1 MKVVFP
7 GQRLRD
13 RPRRYG
19 EWTFLGRS
27 AIKHIAALAVI
38 WGMCL
43 GLVQASTPTMPLEQ
57 VKPGMKG
64 KGRTVFLAGDIEE
77 FDVEILGIIANNQP
91 KRNIILAR
99 LSGKDLERTGII
111 QGMSGSPVYLD
122 GKLVGAVA
130 YSFPFSKEPI
140 AGITPIGEMLAVA
153 DQPGPAKPSAVAS
166 FPLKTSLSLAD
177 LIAVVKDAVGT
188 RPAVFSQ
195 GKTLSPIGVPLVFG
209 GFSPAVVEEAR
220 PLFSRWGLVPMETG
234 VAGQSRAAAPGTAA
248 ALREG
253 DPVAVE
259 LVGGD
264 LSSAAVGTVTYVD
277 GEKVLA
283 FGHPLYNLGKV
294 DYSMARASVMA
305 VVPSVE
311 SSFKLAT
318 AGERLGRFSQD
329 RTAGMA
335 GELGRMPQPVPLEV
349 RLSRVSGQIREFK
362 VELSNDKLLT
372 PLLLNMA
379 LASLLS
385 SEERSIGDL
394 SFGLDG
400 DVYLDNG
407 SGVHLEDLFA
417 GNLDAAATNLGGLLT
432 AVVYFLNNN
441 EFEPVGIH
449 RIKLGIRVLEEV
461 RFASLERV
469 WLDKYEVSAGERIQV
484 KIYCRAFGGQSFE
497 EEVTIE
503 APPLPAG
510 SEFLLIIAD
519 AASVHQVEAL
529 QYRTQD
535 FVPRSLGQL
544 IRILNNLRKNNRVY
558 FKMIASKPGLFVKGE
573 EMPNLPP
580 SMKSLFA
587 SPRAASSAP
596 TELTR
601 STLGEYQL
609 PIPYVFR
616 GMASIPVK
624 IKK

>member
-1 MKVVFP
+1 
-7 GQRLRD
+7 
-13 RPRRYG
+13 
-19 EWTFLGRS
+19 
-27 AIKHIAALAVI
+27 
-38 WGMCL
+38 
-43 GLVQASTPTMPLEQ
+43 MPLEQ
-57 VKPGMKG
+57 VKPGMRGKG
-64 KGRTVFLAGDIEE
+64 KTVFLAGAIEE
-77 FDVEILGIIANNQP
+77 FDVEILGTIVNNQP

-99 LSGKDLERTGII
+99 LSGKGLDRTGII

-153 DQPGPAKPSAVAS
+153 EQPIPAKPAS
-166 FPLKTSLSLAD
+166 MASLPLRTSLSLAD
-177 LIAVVKDAVGT
+177 LMSVVKDAVAA
-188 RPAVFSQ
+188 RPAIFSQ

-220 PLFSRWGLVPMETG
+220 PLFNRWGLIPMETG
-234 VAGQSRAAAPGTAA
+234 GAGQIRAAVPGAA
-248 ALREG
+248 ATLQEG

-277 GEKVLA
+277 GERVLA

-294 DYSMARASVMA
+294 DYAMARASVLA
-305 VVPSVE
+305 VVPSLE
-311 SSFKLAT
+311 SSFKLAAT
-318 AGERLGRFSQD
+318 GERLGRFTQD
-329 RTAGMA
+329 RTAGMS
-335 GELGRMPQPVPLEV
+335 GEIGRMPQPVPLEV
-349 RLSRVSGQIREFK
+349 RLSRAGQIKEFK
-362 VELSNDKLLT
+362 IELSNDKILT
-372 PLLLNMA
+372 PLLLNMTV
-379 LASLLS
+379 ASLLS
-385 SEERSIGDL
+385 SEERSVGDL
-394 SFGLDG
+394 SFGLEG
-400 DVYLDNG
+400 DVYLNDG
-407 SGVHLEDLFA
+407 SSVHLEDLFS
-417 GNLDAAATNLGGLLT
+417 GNLDAAATNLSGLLT

-441 EFEPVGIH
+441 EFEQVGIH
-449 RIKLGIRVLEEV
+449 RIKLGIRAMEEA

-484 KIYCRAFGGQSFE
+484 KIYYRAFGGQTFQ

-503 APPLPAG
+503 APPLPGG
-510 SEFLLIIAD
+510 SEFILIIAD

-544 IRILNNLRKNNRVY
+544 IRVLNNLRKNSRIY

-587 SPRAASSAP
+587 SPRAAASAP

-616 GMASIPVK
+616 GMASIPIK

>member
-1 MKVVFP
+1 
-7 GQRLRD
+7 
-13 RPRRYG
+13 
-19 EWTFLGRS
+19 
-27 AIKHIAALAVI
+27 
-38 WGMCL
+38 
-43 GLVQASTPTMPLEQ
+43 MPLEQ

-64 KGRTVFLAGDIEE
+64 KGRTVFLAGEIEE
-77 FDVEILGIIANNQP
+77 FDVEILGVIANNQP

-99 LSGKDLERTGII
+99 LSGRGLESTGII

-122 GKLVGAVA
+122 GKLVGAIA
-130 YSFPFSKEPI
+130 YSFAFSKEPI
-140 AGITPIGEMLAVA
+140 AGITPIGEMMAVA
-153 DQPGPAKPSAVAS
+153 EEPAPAKPVGAAS
-166 FPLKTSLSLAD
+166 FPLRSSLSLAD
-177 LIAVVKDAVGT
+177 LLAAVKEAAGA

-195 GKTLSPIGVPLVFG
+195 GRALSPIGVPLVFG
-209 GFSPAVVEEAR
+209 GFSPAVVEQAR
-220 PLFSRWGLVPMETG
+220 PLFNGWGLVPMETG
-234 VAGQSRAAAPGTAA
+234 VVGQARAADSPIASP
-248 ALREG
+248 LREG

-264 LSSAAVGTVTYVD
+264 LSSAAVGTVTYVEGD
-277 GEKVLA
+277 RVLA

-294 DYSMARASVMA
+294 DYSMARASVIA

-311 SSFKLAT
+311 TSFKLAA
-318 AGERLGRFSQD
+318 AGERVGRFSQD
-329 RTAGMA
+329 RTAGMS

-349 RLSRVSGQIREFK
+349 RLSRPSGEVKEFR
-362 VELSNDKLLT
+362 VELSNDKILT
-372 PLLLNMA
+372 PLLLNMTI
-379 LASLLS
+379 ASLLS
-385 SEERSIGDL
+385 SEERSVGDL
-394 SFGLDG
+394 SFSLEG
-400 DVYLDNG
+400 DVFLDNG

-417 GNLDAAATNLGGLLT
+417 GNLDAASSSLGGLLT

-441 EFEPVGIH
+441 EFQAVGIH
-449 RIKLGIRVLEEV
+449 RIKLGIRAMEEA
-461 RFASLERV
+461 RFATLERV
-469 WLDKYEVSAGERIQV
+469 WLDKYEVSVGERIQV

-497 EEVTIE
+497 EEVSIE

-510 SEFLLIIAD
+510 SEFNLIIAD

-544 IRILNNLRKNNRVY
+544 IRILNNLRKNNRIY

-587 SPRAASSAP
+587 SPRAAATAP

-609 PIPYVFR
+609 PIPHVFR
-616 GMASIPVK
+616 GVASIPVK